1 MFLLIFKKLS
11 QAFVLKISPNF
22 KVMELYKLVEQNHK
36 SGIKSGLHHHL
47 KFEILIFHHNNRSN
61 LLT

>member
-36 SGIKSGLHHHL
+36 SGIKSGLHHL